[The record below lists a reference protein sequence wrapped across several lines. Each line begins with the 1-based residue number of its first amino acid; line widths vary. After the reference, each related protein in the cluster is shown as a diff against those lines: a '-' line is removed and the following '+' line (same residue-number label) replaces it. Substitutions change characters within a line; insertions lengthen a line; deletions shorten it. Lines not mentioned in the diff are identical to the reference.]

1 MYILSIG
8 YWDGV
13 IHVIYGMRYRIMAY
27 DNGVWMLALTLW
39 MYNTGLE
46 VWRLSSLIAALAHF
60 DVAFGY
66 YLGCE
71 LMPSF
76 TSMI

>member
-13 IHVIYGMRYRIMAY
+13 AHVIFGMRYRIMAY
-27 DNGVWMLALTLW
+27 DNGVWMLALALW
-39 MYNTGLE
+39 VYNTDLE

-60 DVAFGY
+60 DIVFGY
-66 YLGCE
+66 YFDFE
-71 LMPSF
+71 LMLSF
-76 TSMI
+76 TCMI